1 MIVEILRVNLTRS
14 IFVEVIS
21 LFEASNIIMVIV
33 LGIAIFGIAILII
46 TEIRLVVVRGRMNMR
61 VPAEFVQGIGGAYPG
76 TGPLDHGSWRLRV
89 RYMYDGQLYE
99 TITVDFVSRKNYP
112 SSSKIAV
119 WIDSSNPSVCCY
131 KK

>member
-1 MIVEILRVNLTRS
+1 M
-14 IFVEVIS
+14 EVIS
-21 LFEASNIIMVIV
+21 LSEMSNIIMIIV
-33 LGIAIFGIAILII
+33 LGITIFGIAILII
-46 TEIRLVVVRGRMNMR
+46 TEIHLVAVRGRVNTR
-61 VPAEFVQGIGGAYPG
+61 VPAEFVQGIGGVYPG

-99 TITVDFVSRKNYP
+99 TITVDSVNRKNYP
-112 SSSKIAV
+112 SSSKIVV

>member
-1 MIVEILRVNLTRS
+1 M
-14 IFVEVIS
+14 EVIPLS
-21 LFEASNIIMVIV
+21 EASNILMIIV
-33 LGIAIFGIAILII
+33 LGITVFGIAIFII
-46 TEIRLVVVRGRMNMR
+46 TEIRLVMIRGRMNMR

-99 TITVDFVSRKNYP
+99 TVTTDSVSRKNYP
-112 SSSKIAV
+112 SSSQIAV
-119 WIDSSNPSVCCY
+119 WIDSSRPSVCCY